1 MSQQPN
7 DPLSLFGR
15 IIDTLNKQDN
25 ALINQIA
32 ARSMNN
38 LLFLIAKSGTGPS
51 ELREKH
57 IAMFWERL
65 AQDFHTIRQLE
76 PVPDAYACNGQEER
90 KDPETIPRVS

>member
-15 IIDTLNKQDN
+15 IIDTLNKQDH

-38 LLFLIAKSGTGPS
+38 LLFLIAKSGAGPS

-57 IAMFWERL
+57 MAMFWERL
-65 AQDFHTIRQLE
+65 AQDFHTIRQLGPGPE
-76 PVPDAYACNGQEER
+76 DYAGERQEAQSQ
-90 KDPETIPRVS
+90 PESVALGS